1 MISANRPIINLDL
14 DLLRTFVAVADLN
27 TFAAAAAAV
36 CRTQSA
42 VSQQMQRLEQL
53 VGKELFARHGRNKL
67 LTEHGIQLL
76 GYARKI
82 LRFND
87 EACSS
92 LMFSNLQGVLTIG
105 ASDESAD
112 TILPFLL
119 NRVSSV
125 YPKLALDVRVKRNA
139 YMAEMLESQ
148 EVDLM
153 VTTHRP
159 STFKALNLRTSPTH
173 WYCAAE
179 YVLQKGEP
187 IPLVLLDDPSP
198 FRDMVLAT
206 LNKADIPW
214 RLAYVASTLPA
225 VRAAVKA
232 GLGVTARPVEM
243 MSPDLR
249 VLSGVDGLP
258 PLPDTEYLLCYDP
271 SSNNELAQVIYQ
283 AMESYNNV
291 KKYVNLLLHFCYR
304 MTKACHRSRKYSLLG
319 GGIDTNSC
327 QNRPVFFPLLHNGHD
342 STTSNFPGVVNDL
355 GRKGAKCKC
364 CCHCV
369 NQCEETFVKVDK
381 RL

>member
-1 MISANRPIINLDL
+1 MINANRPIMNLDL

-87 EACSS
+87 EACMS
-92 LMFSNLQGVLTIG
+92 LMFSNLQGVLTLG

-119 NRVSSV
+119 NRISSV
-125 YPKLALDVRVKRNA
+125 YPKLALDVSVKRNA
-139 YMAEMLESQ
+139 FMVEMLKEN
-148 EVDLM
+148 EVDLV

-159 STFKALNLRTSPTH
+159 GQYDCLTLRTSPTH

-198 FRDMVLAT
+198 FRDMVLTA
-206 LNKADIPW
+206 LNEASIPW

-249 VLSGVDGLP
+249 VLGQSEGLP
-258 PLPDTEYLLCYDP
+258 SLPDTEYLLCHN
-271 SSNNELAQVIYQ
+271 SASNNELAKVVFE
-283 AMESYNNV
+283 AMENYHNPWQYAPV
-291 KKYVNLLLHFCYR
+291 
-304 MTKACHRSRKYSLLG
+304 TPEGGDDSL
-319 GGIDTNSC
+319 IVERD
-327 QNRPVFFPLLHNGHD
+327 F
-342 STTSNFPGVVNDL
+342 
-355 GRKGAKCKC
+355 
-364 CCHCV
+364 
-369 NQCEETFVKVDK
+369 E
-381 RL
+381 

>member
-1 MISANRPIINLDL
+1 MNLDL

-87 EACSS
+87 EACMS
-92 LMFSNLQGVLTIG
+92 LMFSNLQGVLTLG

-119 NRVSSV
+119 NRISSV
-125 YPKLALDVRVKRNA
+125 YPKLALDVSVKRNA
-139 YMAEMLESQ
+139 FMVEMLKEN
-148 EVDLM
+148 EVDLV

-159 STFKALNLRTSPTH
+159 GQFDCLTLRTSPTH

-179 YVLQKGEP
+179 YVLQQGEP

-198 FRDMVLAT
+198 FRDMVLAA
-206 LNKADIPW
+206 LNEASIPW

-249 VLSGVDGLP
+249 VLGKSEGLP
-258 PLPDTEYLLCYDP
+258 SLPDTEYMLCHNAG
-271 SSNNELAQVIYQ
+271 SNNELAKVVFE
-283 AMESYNNV
+283 AMQNYHNPWQYAHVTPEGGDD
-291 KKYVNLLLHFCYR
+291 
-304 MTKACHRSRKYSLLG
+304 SLIVEG
-319 GGIDTNSC
+319 D
-327 QNRPVFFPLLHNGHD
+327 F
-342 STTSNFPGVVNDL
+342 
-355 GRKGAKCKC
+355 
-364 CCHCV
+364 
-369 NQCEETFVKVDK
+369 E
-381 RL
+381 

>member
-1 MISANRPIINLDL
+1 MNLDL

-87 EACSS
+87 EACMS
-92 LMFSNLQGVLTIG
+92 LMFSNLQGVLTLG

-119 NRVSSV
+119 NRISSV
-125 YPKLALDVRVKRNA
+125 YPKLALDVSVKRNA
-139 YMAEMLESQ
+139 FMVEMLNENK
-148 EVDLM
+148 VDLV

-159 STFKALNLRTSPTH
+159 GQFDCLTLRTSPTH

-187 IPLVLLDDPSP
+187 VPLVLLDDPSP
-198 FRDMVLAT
+198 FRDMVLTA
-206 LNKADIPW
+206 LNEANIPW

-249 VLSGVDGLP
+249 VLGKSDGLP
-258 PLPDTEYLLCYDP
+258 ALPDTEYLLCHN
-271 SSNNELAQVIYQ
+271 SASHNELAKVVFE
-283 AMESYNNV
+283 AMENYHNPWQFERVTSEGGDD
-291 KKYVNLLLHFCYR
+291 
-304 MTKACHRSRKYSLLG
+304 SLIVEG
-319 GGIDTNSC
+319 D
-327 QNRPVFFPLLHNGHD
+327 F
-342 STTSNFPGVVNDL
+342 
-355 GRKGAKCKC
+355 
-364 CCHCV
+364 
-369 NQCEETFVKVDK
+369 E
-381 RL
+381 

>member
-1 MISANRPIINLDL
+1 MINANRPIMNLDL

-87 EACSS
+87 EACMS
-92 LMFSNLQGVLTIG
+92 LMFSNLQGVLTLG

-119 NRVSSV
+119 NRISSV
-125 YPKLALDVRVKRNA
+125 YPKLALDVSVKRNA
-139 YMAEMLESQ
+139 FMIEMLKEN
-148 EVDLM
+148 EVDLV

-159 STFKALNLRTSPTH
+159 GQFDCLTLRTSPTH

-179 YVLQKGEP
+179 YVLQQGEP
-187 IPLVLLDDPSP
+187 VPLVLLDDPSP
-198 FRDMVLAT
+198 FRDMVLAA
-206 LNKADIPW
+206 LNEANIPW

-249 VLSGVDGLP
+249 VLGKSDGLP
-258 PLPDTEYLLCYDP
+258 PLPDTEYLLCHNT
-271 SSNNELAQVIYQ
+271 SSNNELAKVVFE
-283 AMESYNNV
+283 AMENYHNPWQFEHV
-291 KKYVNLLLHFCYR
+291 THEGGDD
-304 MTKACHRSRKYSLLG
+304 SLIVEG
-319 GGIDTNSC
+319 D
-327 QNRPVFFPLLHNGHD
+327 F
-342 STTSNFPGVVNDL
+342 
-355 GRKGAKCKC
+355 
-364 CCHCV
+364 
-369 NQCEETFVKVDK
+369 E
-381 RL
+381 

>member
-1 MISANRPIINLDL
+1 MNLDL

-87 EACSS
+87 EACMS
-92 LMFSNLQGVLTIG
+92 LMFSNLQGVLTLG

-119 NRVSSV
+119 NRISSV
-125 YPKLALDVRVKRNA
+125 YPKLALDVSVKRNA
-139 YMAEMLESQ
+139 FMVEMLKEN
-148 EVDLM
+148 EVDLV

-159 STFKALNLRTSPTH
+159 GQFDSLTLRTSPTH

-198 FRDMVLAT
+198 FRDMVLAA
-206 LNKADIPW
+206 LNEAGIPW

-249 VLSGVDGLP
+249 VLGQSEGLP
-258 PLPDTEYLLCYDP
+258 PLPDTEYLLCHNAA
-271 SSNNELAQVIYQ
+271 SNNELAKVVFE
-283 AMESYNNV
+283 AMENYHNPWQYAPV
-291 KKYVNLLLHFCYR
+291 
-304 MTKACHRSRKYSLLG
+304 TPEGGDDSLIVEG
-319 GGIDTNSC
+319 D
-327 QNRPVFFPLLHNGHD
+327 F
-342 STTSNFPGVVNDL
+342 
-355 GRKGAKCKC
+355 
-364 CCHCV
+364 
-369 NQCEETFVKVDK
+369 E
-381 RL
+381 

>member
-1 MISANRPIINLDL
+1 MNLDL

-87 EACSS
+87 EACMS
-92 LMFSNLQGVLTIG
+92 LMFSNLQGVLTLG

-119 NRVSSV
+119 NRISSV
-125 YPKLALDVRVKRNA
+125 YPKLALDVSVKRNA
-139 YMAEMLESQ
+139 FMVEMLKEN
-148 EVDLM
+148 EVDLV

-159 STFKALNLRTSPTH
+159 GQFDSLTLRTSPTH

-198 FRDMVLAT
+198 FRDMVLAA
-206 LNKADIPW
+206 LNEAGIPW
-214 RLAYVASTLPA
+214 RMAYVASTLPA

-249 VLSGVDGLP
+249 VLGQSEGLP
-258 PLPDTEYLLCYDP
+258 SLPDTEYLLCHNAA
-271 SSNNELAQVIYQ
+271 SNNELAKVVFE
-283 AMESYNNV
+283 AMENYHNPWQYAPV
-291 KKYVNLLLHFCYR
+291 
-304 MTKACHRSRKYSLLG
+304 TPEGGDDSLIVEG
-319 GGIDTNSC
+319 D
-327 QNRPVFFPLLHNGHD
+327 F
-342 STTSNFPGVVNDL
+342 
-355 GRKGAKCKC
+355 
-364 CCHCV
+364 
-369 NQCEETFVKVDK
+369 E
-381 RL
+381 

>member
-1 MISANRPIINLDL
+1 MNLDL

-87 EACSS
+87 EACMS
-92 LMFSNLQGVLTIG
+92 LMFSNLQGVLTLG

-119 NRVSSV
+119 NRISSV
-125 YPKLALDVRVKRNA
+125 YPKLALDVSGKRNA
-139 YMAEMLESQ
+139 FMVEMLNENK
-148 EVDLM
+148 VDLV

-159 STFKALNLRTSPTH
+159 GQFDCLTLRTSPTH

-187 IPLVLLDDPSP
+187 VPLVLLDDPSP
-198 FRDMVLAT
+198 FRDMVLTA
-206 LNKADIPW
+206 LNEANIPW

-249 VLSGVDGLP
+249 VLGKSDGLP
-258 PLPDTEYLLCYDP
+258 ALPDTEYLLCHN
-271 SSNNELAQVIYQ
+271 SSSHNELAKVVFE
-283 AMESYNNV
+283 AMENYHNPWQFERVTSEGGDD
-291 KKYVNLLLHFCYR
+291 
-304 MTKACHRSRKYSLLG
+304 SLIVEG
-319 GGIDTNSC
+319 D
-327 QNRPVFFPLLHNGHD
+327 F
-342 STTSNFPGVVNDL
+342 
-355 GRKGAKCKC
+355 
-364 CCHCV
+364 
-369 NQCEETFVKVDK
+369 E
-381 RL
+381 

>member
-1 MISANRPIINLDL
+1 MINANRPILNLDL

-87 EACSS
+87 EACMS
-92 LMFSNLQGVLTIG
+92 LMFSNLQGVLTLG

-119 NRVSSV
+119 NRISSV
-125 YPKLALDVRVKRNA
+125 YPKLALDVSVKRNA
-139 YMAEMLESQ
+139 FMIDMLKDH
-148 EVDLM
+148 EVDLV
-153 VTTHRP
+153 VTTHCP
-159 STFKALNLRTSPTH
+159 GQFDCLTLRTSPTH

-198 FRDMVLAT
+198 FRDMVLSA
-206 LNKADIPW
+206 LNEANIPW

-249 VLSGVDGLP
+249 VLGKSNGLP
-258 PLPDTEYLLCYDP
+258 ALPDTEYLLCHNS
-271 SSNNELAQVIYQ
+271 SSNNELAKIVFE
-283 AMESYNNV
+283 AMVNYHNPWQFENV
-291 KKYVNLLLHFCYR
+291 
-304 MTKACHRSRKYSLLG
+304 TPEG
-319 GGIDTNSC
+319 GG
-327 QNRPVFFPLLHNGHD
+327 D
-342 STTSNFPGVVNDL
+342 SLVVEGD
-355 GRKGAKCKC
+355 
-364 CCHCV
+364 
-369 NQCEETFVKVDK
+369 F
-381 RL
+381 

>member
-1 MISANRPIINLDL
+1 MNLDL

-87 EACSS
+87 EACMS
-92 LMFSNLQGVLTIG
+92 LMYSNLQGVLTLG

-119 NRVSSV
+119 NRISSV
-125 YPKLALDVRVKRNA
+125 YPKLALDVSVKRNA
-139 YMAEMLESQ
+139 FMIEMLNENK
-148 EVDLM
+148 VDLV

-159 STFKALNLRTSPTH
+159 GQFNCLTLRTSPTH

-198 FRDMVLAT
+198 FRDMVLAA
-206 LNKADIPW
+206 LNEANIPW

-249 VLSGVDGLP
+249 VLGKSDGLP
-258 PLPDTEYLLCYDP
+258 ALPDTEYLLCHNT
-271 SSNNELAQVIYQ
+271 SSNNELAKVVFE
-283 AMESYNNV
+283 AMENYHNPWQFERVTSEGGDD
-291 KKYVNLLLHFCYR
+291 
-304 MTKACHRSRKYSLLG
+304 SLIVEG
-319 GGIDTNSC
+319 D
-327 QNRPVFFPLLHNGHD
+327 F
-342 STTSNFPGVVNDL
+342 
-355 GRKGAKCKC
+355 
-364 CCHCV
+364 
-369 NQCEETFVKVDK
+369 E
-381 RL
+381 

>member
-1 MISANRPIINLDL
+1 MNLDL

-87 EACSS
+87 EACMS
-92 LMFSNLQGVLTIG
+92 LMFSNLQGLLTLG

-119 NRVSSV
+119 NRISSV
-125 YPKLALDVRVKRNA
+125 YPKLALDVSVKRNA
-139 YMAEMLESQ
+139 FMVEMLKEN
-148 EVDLM
+148 EVDLV

-159 STFKALNLRTSPTH
+159 GQFDSLTLRTSPTH

-198 FRDMVLAT
+198 FRDMVLAA
-206 LNKADIPW
+206 LNEAGIPW

-249 VLSGVDGLP
+249 VLGQSEGLP
-258 PLPDTEYLLCYDP
+258 SLPDTEYLLCHNAA
-271 SSNNELAQVIYQ
+271 SNNELAKVVFE
-283 AMESYNNV
+283 AMENYHNPWQYAPV
-291 KKYVNLLLHFCYR
+291 
-304 MTKACHRSRKYSLLG
+304 TPEGGDDSLIVEG
-319 GGIDTNSC
+319 D
-327 QNRPVFFPLLHNGHD
+327 F
-342 STTSNFPGVVNDL
+342 
-355 GRKGAKCKC
+355 
-364 CCHCV
+364 
-369 NQCEETFVKVDK
+369 E
-381 RL
+381 

>member
-1 MISANRPIINLDL
+1 MINANRPIMNLDL

-87 EACSS
+87 EACMS
-92 LMFSNLQGVLTIG
+92 LMFSNLQGVLTLG

-119 NRVSSV
+119 NRISSV
-125 YPKLALDVRVKRNA
+125 YPKLALDVSVKRNA
-139 YMAEMLESQ
+139 FMVEMLNENK
-148 EVDLM
+148 VDLV

-159 STFKALNLRTSPTH
+159 GQFDCLTLRTSPTH

-187 IPLVLLDDPSP
+187 VPLVLLDDPSP
-198 FRDMVLAT
+198 FRDMVLTA
-206 LNKADIPW
+206 LNEANIPW

-249 VLSGVDGLP
+249 VLGKSDGLP
-258 PLPDTEYLLCYDP
+258 ALPDTEYLLCHN
-271 SSNNELAQVIYQ
+271 SSSHNKLAKVVFE
-283 AMESYNNV
+283 AMENYHNPWQFERVTSEGGDD
-291 KKYVNLLLHFCYR
+291 
-304 MTKACHRSRKYSLLG
+304 SLIVEG
-319 GGIDTNSC
+319 D
-327 QNRPVFFPLLHNGHD
+327 F
-342 STTSNFPGVVNDL
+342 
-355 GRKGAKCKC
+355 
-364 CCHCV
+364 
-369 NQCEETFVKVDK
+369 E
-381 RL
+381 

>member
-1 MISANRPIINLDL
+1 MINANRPIMNLDL

-87 EACSS
+87 EACMS
-92 LMFSNLQGVLTIG
+92 LMFSNLQGVLTLG

-119 NRVSSV
+119 NRISSV
-125 YPKLALDVRVKRNA
+125 YPKLALDVSVKRNA
-139 YMAEMLESQ
+139 FMIEMLKEN
-148 EVDLM
+148 EVDLV

-159 STFKALNLRTSPTH
+159 GQFNCLTLRTSPTH

-179 YVLQKGEP
+179 YVLQQGEP
-187 IPLVLLDDPSP
+187 VPLVLLDDPSP
-198 FRDMVLAT
+198 FRDMVLAA
-206 LNKADIPW
+206 LNEANIPW

-249 VLSGVDGLP
+249 VLGKSDGLP
-258 PLPDTEYLLCYDP
+258 PLPDTEYLLCHNT
-271 SSNNELAQVIYQ
+271 SSNNELAKVVFE
-283 AMESYNNV
+283 AMENYH
-291 KKYVNLLLHFCYR
+291 NLWQFEHV
-304 MTKACHRSRKYSLLG
+304 THEGGDDSLIVEG
-319 GGIDTNSC
+319 D
-327 QNRPVFFPLLHNGHD
+327 F
-342 STTSNFPGVVNDL
+342 
-355 GRKGAKCKC
+355 
-364 CCHCV
+364 
-369 NQCEETFVKVDK
+369 E
-381 RL
+381 

>member
-1 MISANRPIINLDL
+1 MNLDL

-87 EACSS
+87 EACMS
-92 LMFSNLQGVLTIG
+92 LMFINLQGVLTLG

-119 NRVSSV
+119 NRISSV
-125 YPKLALDVRVKRNA
+125 YPKLALDVSVKRNA
-139 YMAEMLESQ
+139 FMVEMLKEN
-148 EVDLM
+148 EVDLV

-159 STFKALNLRTSPTH
+159 GQFDSLTLRTSPTH

-198 FRDMVLAT
+198 FRDMVLAA
-206 LNKADIPW
+206 LNEAGIPW

-249 VLSGVDGLP
+249 VLGQSEGLP
-258 PLPDTEYLLCYDP
+258 SLPDTEYLLCHNAA
-271 SSNNELAQVIYQ
+271 SNNELAKVVFE
-283 AMESYNNV
+283 AMENYHNPWQYAPV
-291 KKYVNLLLHFCYR
+291 
-304 MTKACHRSRKYSLLG
+304 TPEGGDDSLIVEG
-319 GGIDTNSC
+319 D
-327 QNRPVFFPLLHNGHD
+327 F
-342 STTSNFPGVVNDL
+342 
-355 GRKGAKCKC
+355 
-364 CCHCV
+364 
-369 NQCEETFVKVDK
+369 E
-381 RL
+381 

>member
-1 MISANRPIINLDL
+1 MINANRPIMNLDL

-87 EACSS
+87 EACMS
-92 LMFSNLQGVLTIG
+92 LMFSNLQGVLTLG

-119 NRVSSV
+119 NRISSV
-125 YPKLALDVRVKRNA
+125 YPKLALDVSVKRNA
-139 YMAEMLESQ
+139 FMIEMLKEN
-148 EVDLM
+148 EVDLV

-159 STFKALNLRTSPTH
+159 GQFNCLTLRTSPTH

-179 YVLQKGEP
+179 YVLQQGEP
-187 IPLVLLDDPSP
+187 VPLVLLDDPSP
-198 FRDMVLAT
+198 FRDMVLAA
-206 LNKADIPW
+206 LNEANIPW

-249 VLSGVDGLP
+249 VLGKSDGLP
-258 PLPDTEYLLCYDP
+258 PLPDTEYLLCHNT
-271 SSNNELAQVIYQ
+271 SSNNELAKVVFE
-283 AMESYNNV
+283 AMDNYHNPWQFEHV
-291 KKYVNLLLHFCYR
+291 THEGGDD
-304 MTKACHRSRKYSLLG
+304 SLIVEG
-319 GGIDTNSC
+319 D
-327 QNRPVFFPLLHNGHD
+327 F
-342 STTSNFPGVVNDL
+342 
-355 GRKGAKCKC
+355 
-364 CCHCV
+364 
-369 NQCEETFVKVDK
+369 E
-381 RL
+381 

>member
-1 MISANRPIINLDL
+1 MNLDL

-87 EACSS
+87 EACMS
-92 LMFSNLQGVLTIG
+92 LMFSNHQGVLTLG

-119 NRVSSV
+119 NRISSV
-125 YPKLALDVRVKRNA
+125 YPKLALDVSVKRNA
-139 YMAEMLESQ
+139 FMVEMLKEN
-148 EVDLM
+148 EVDLV

-159 STFKALNLRTSPTH
+159 GQFESLTLRTSPTH

-198 FRDMVLAT
+198 FRDMVLAA
-206 LNKADIPW
+206 LNEAGIPW

-249 VLSGVDGLP
+249 VLGQSEGLP
-258 PLPDTEYLLCYDP
+258 SLPDTEYLLCHNAA
-271 SSNNELAQVIYQ
+271 SNNELAKVVFE
-283 AMESYNNV
+283 AMENYHNPWQYAPV
-291 KKYVNLLLHFCYR
+291 
-304 MTKACHRSRKYSLLG
+304 TPEGGDDSLIVEG
-319 GGIDTNSC
+319 D
-327 QNRPVFFPLLHNGHD
+327 F
-342 STTSNFPGVVNDL
+342 
-355 GRKGAKCKC
+355 
-364 CCHCV
+364 
-369 NQCEETFVKVDK
+369 E
-381 RL
+381 

>member
-1 MISANRPIINLDL
+1 MINANRPIMNLDL

-87 EACSS
+87 EACMS
-92 LMFSNLQGVLTIG
+92 LMFSNLQGVLTLG

-119 NRVSSV
+119 NRISSV
-125 YPKLALDVRVKRNA
+125 YPKLALDVSVKRNA
-139 YMAEMLESQ
+139 FMVEMLNEHK
-148 EVDLM
+148 VDM
-153 VTTHRP
+153 VVTTHRP
-159 STFKALNLRTSPTH
+159 GQFDCLTLRTSPTH

-187 IPLVLLDDPSP
+187 VPLVLLDDPSP
-198 FRDMVLAT
+198 FRDMVLTA
-206 LNKADIPW
+206 LNEANIPW

-249 VLSGVDGLP
+249 VLGKSDGLP
-258 PLPDTEYLLCYDP
+258 ALPDTEYLLCHN
-271 SSNNELAQVIYQ
+271 SSSHNELAKVVFE
-283 AMESYNNV
+283 AMENYHNPWQFERVTSEGGDD
-291 KKYVNLLLHFCYR
+291 
-304 MTKACHRSRKYSLLG
+304 SLIVEG
-319 GGIDTNSC
+319 D
-327 QNRPVFFPLLHNGHD
+327 F
-342 STTSNFPGVVNDL
+342 
-355 GRKGAKCKC
+355 
-364 CCHCV
+364 
-369 NQCEETFVKVDK
+369 E
-381 RL
+381 

>member
-1 MISANRPIINLDL
+1 MINANRPIMNLDL

-87 EACSS
+87 EACMS
-92 LMFSNLQGVLTIG
+92 LMYSNLQGVLTLG

-119 NRVSSV
+119 NRISSV
-125 YPKLALDVRVKRNA
+125 YPKLALDVSVKRNA
-139 YMAEMLESQ
+139 FMIEMLNENK
-148 EVDLM
+148 VDLV

-159 STFKALNLRTSPTH
+159 GQFNCLTLRTSPTH

-198 FRDMVLAT
+198 FRDMVLAA
-206 LNKADIPW
+206 LNEANIPW

-249 VLSGVDGLP
+249 VLGKSDGLP
-258 PLPDTEYLLCYDP
+258 ALPDTEYLLCHNT
-271 SSNNELAQVIYQ
+271 SSNNELAKVVFE
-283 AMESYNNV
+283 AMENYHNPWQFEHVTSE
-291 KKYVNLLLHFCYR
+291 
-304 MTKACHRSRKYSLLG
+304 G
-319 GGIDTNSC
+319 GG
-327 QNRPVFFPLLHNGHD
+327 D
-342 STTSNFPGVVNDL
+342 SLIVEGDF
-355 GRKGAKCKC
+355 
-364 CCHCV
+364 
-369 NQCEETFVKVDK
+369 E
-381 RL
+381 

>member
-1 MISANRPIINLDL
+1 MINANRPIMNLDL

-42 VSQQMQRLEQL
+42 VSQQMLRLEQL

-87 EACSS
+87 EACMS
-92 LMFSNLQGVLTIG
+92 LMFSNLQGVLTLG

-119 NRVSSV
+119 NRISSV
-125 YPKLALDVRVKRNA
+125 YPKLALDVSVKRNA
-139 YMAEMLESQ
+139 FMVEMLNEHK
-148 EVDLM
+148 VDLV

-159 STFKALNLRTSPTH
+159 GQFDCLTLRTSPTH

-187 IPLVLLDDPSP
+187 VPLVLLDDPSP
-198 FRDMVLAT
+198 FRDMVLTA
-206 LNKADIPW
+206 LNEANIPW

-249 VLSGVDGLP
+249 VLGKSDGLP
-258 PLPDTEYLLCYDP
+258 ALPDTEYLLCHN
-271 SSNNELAQVIYQ
+271 SSSHNELAKVVFE
-283 AMESYNNV
+283 AMENYHNPWQFERVTSEGGDD
-291 KKYVNLLLHFCYR
+291 
-304 MTKACHRSRKYSLLG
+304 SLIVEG
-319 GGIDTNSC
+319 D
-327 QNRPVFFPLLHNGHD
+327 F
-342 STTSNFPGVVNDL
+342 
-355 GRKGAKCKC
+355 
-364 CCHCV
+364 
-369 NQCEETFVKVDK
+369 E
-381 RL
+381 

>member
-1 MISANRPIINLDL
+1 MNLDL

-87 EACSS
+87 EACMS
-92 LMFSNLQGVLTIG
+92 LMFSNLQGVLTLG

-119 NRVSSV
+119 NRISSV
-125 YPKLALDVRVKRNA
+125 YPKLALDVSVKRNA
-139 YMAEMLESQ
+139 FMVEMLNEHK
-148 EVDLM
+148 VDLV

-159 STFKALNLRTSPTH
+159 GQFDCLTLRTSPTH

-187 IPLVLLDDPSP
+187 VPLVLLDDPSP
-198 FRDMVLAT
+198 FRDMVLTA
-206 LNKADIPW
+206 LNEANIPW

-249 VLSGVDGLP
+249 VLGKSDGLP
-258 PLPDTEYLLCYDP
+258 ALPDTEYLLCHN
-271 SSNNELAQVIYQ
+271 SSSHNELAKVVFE
-283 AMESYNNV
+283 AMENYHNPWQFERVTSEGGDD
-291 KKYVNLLLHFCYR
+291 
-304 MTKACHRSRKYSLLG
+304 SLIVEG
-319 GGIDTNSC
+319 
-327 QNRPVFFPLLHNGHD
+327 D
-342 STTSNFPGVVNDL
+342 S
-355 GRKGAKCKC
+355 
-364 CCHCV
+364 
-369 NQCEETFVKVDK
+369 E
-381 RL
+381 

>member
-1 MISANRPIINLDL
+1 MINANRPIMNLDL

-87 EACSS
+87 EACMS
-92 LMFSNLQGVLTIG
+92 LMFSNLQGVLTLG

-119 NRVSSV
+119 NRISSV
-125 YPKLALDVRVKRNA
+125 YPKLALDVSVKRNA
-139 YMAEMLESQ
+139 FMIEMLKEN
-148 EVDLM
+148 EVDLV

-159 STFKALNLRTSPTH
+159 GQFNCLTLRTSPTH

-179 YVLQKGEP
+179 YVLQQGEP

-198 FRDMVLAT
+198 FRDMVLSA
-206 LNKADIPW
+206 LNEANIPW

-249 VLSGVDGLP
+249 VLGKSDGLP
-258 PLPDTEYLLCYDP
+258 PLPDTEYLLCHNT
-271 SSNNELAQVIYQ
+271 SSNNELAKVVFE
-283 AMESYNNV
+283 AMENYHNPWQFEHV
-291 KKYVNLLLHFCYR
+291 THEGGDD
-304 MTKACHRSRKYSLLG
+304 SLIVEG
-319 GGIDTNSC
+319 D
-327 QNRPVFFPLLHNGHD
+327 F
-342 STTSNFPGVVNDL
+342 
-355 GRKGAKCKC
+355 
-364 CCHCV
+364 
-369 NQCEETFVKVDK
+369 E
-381 RL
+381 

>member
-1 MISANRPIINLDL
+1 MNLDL

-87 EACSS
+87 EACMS
-92 LMFSNLQGVLTIG
+92 LMFSNLQGVLTLG

-119 NRVSSV
+119 NRISSV
-125 YPKLALDVRVKRNA
+125 YPKLALDVSVKRNA
-139 YMAEMLESQ
+139 FMVEMLKEN
-148 EVDLM
+148 EVDLV

-159 STFKALNLRTSPTH
+159 GQYDCLTLRTSPTH

-198 FRDMVLAT
+198 FRDMVLTA
-206 LNKADIPW
+206 LNEASIPW

-249 VLSGVDGLP
+249 VLGQSEGLP
-258 PLPDTEYLLCYDP
+258 SLPDTEYLLCHNAA
-271 SSNNELAQVIYQ
+271 SNNELAKVVFE
-283 AMESYNNV
+283 AMENYHNPWQYAPV
-291 KKYVNLLLHFCYR
+291 
-304 MTKACHRSRKYSLLG
+304 TPEGGDDSL
-319 GGIDTNSC
+319 IVERD
-327 QNRPVFFPLLHNGHD
+327 F
-342 STTSNFPGVVNDL
+342 
-355 GRKGAKCKC
+355 
-364 CCHCV
+364 
-369 NQCEETFVKVDK
+369 E
-381 RL
+381 

>member
-1 MISANRPIINLDL
+1 MINANRPIMNLDL

-87 EACSS
+87 EACMS
-92 LMFSNLQGVLTIG
+92 LMFSNLQGVLTLG

-119 NRVSSV
+119 NRISSV
-125 YPKLALDVRVKRNA
+125 YPKLALDVSVKRNA
-139 YMAEMLESQ
+139 FMVEMLNENK
-148 EVDLM
+148 VDLV
-153 VTTHRP
+153 VTTHR
-159 STFKALNLRTSPTH
+159 SGQFDCLTLRTSPTH

-187 IPLVLLDDPSP
+187 VPLVLLDDPSP
-198 FRDMVLAT
+198 FRDMVLTA
-206 LNKADIPW
+206 LNEANIPW

-249 VLSGVDGLP
+249 VLGKSDGLP
-258 PLPDTEYLLCYDP
+258 ALPDTEYLLCHN
-271 SSNNELAQVIYQ
+271 SSSHNELAKVVFE
-283 AMESYNNV
+283 AMENYHNPWQFERVTSEGGDD
-291 KKYVNLLLHFCYR
+291 
-304 MTKACHRSRKYSLLG
+304 SLIVEG
-319 GGIDTNSC
+319 D
-327 QNRPVFFPLLHNGHD
+327 F
-342 STTSNFPGVVNDL
+342 
-355 GRKGAKCKC
+355 
-364 CCHCV
+364 
-369 NQCEETFVKVDK
+369 E
-381 RL
+381 

>member
-1 MISANRPIINLDL
+1 MINANRPIMNLDL

-87 EACSS
+87 EACMS
-92 LMFSNLQGVLTIG
+92 LMFSNLQGVLTLG

-119 NRVSSV
+119 NRISSV
-125 YPKLALDVRVKRNA
+125 YPKLALDVSVKRNA
-139 YMAEMLESQ
+139 FMVEMLNENK
-148 EVDLM
+148 VDLV

-159 STFKALNLRTSPTH
+159 GQFDCLTLRTSPTH

-187 IPLVLLDDPSP
+187 VPLVLLDDPSP
-198 FRDMVLAT
+198 FRDMVLTA
-206 LNKADIPW
+206 LNEANIPW

-249 VLSGVDGLP
+249 ILGKSDGLP
-258 PLPDTEYLLCYDP
+258 ALPDTEYLLCHN
-271 SSNNELAQVIYQ
+271 SSSHNELAKVVFE
-283 AMESYNNV
+283 AMENYHNPWQFERVTSEGGDD
-291 KKYVNLLLHFCYR
+291 
-304 MTKACHRSRKYSLLG
+304 SLIVEG
-319 GGIDTNSC
+319 D
-327 QNRPVFFPLLHNGHD
+327 F
-342 STTSNFPGVVNDL
+342 
-355 GRKGAKCKC
+355 
-364 CCHCV
+364 
-369 NQCEETFVKVDK
+369 E
-381 RL
+381 

>member
-1 MISANRPIINLDL
+1 MNLDL

-87 EACSS
+87 EACMS
-92 LMFSNLQGVLTIG
+92 LMFSNLQGVLTLG

-119 NRVSSV
+119 NRISSV
-125 YPKLALDVRVKRNA
+125 YPKLALDVSVKRNA
-139 YMAEMLESQ
+139 FMIEMLKEN
-148 EVDLM
+148 EVDLV

-159 STFKALNLRTSPTH
+159 GQFNCLTLRTSPTH

-179 YVLQKGEP
+179 YVLQQGEP
-187 IPLVLLDDPSP
+187 VPLVLLDDPSP
-198 FRDMVLAT
+198 FRDMVLAA
-206 LNKADIPW
+206 LNEANIPW

-249 VLSGVDGLP
+249 VLGKSDGLP
-258 PLPDTEYLLCYDP
+258 SLPDTEYLLCHNT
-271 SSNNELAQVIYQ
+271 SSNNELAKVVFE
-283 AMESYNNV
+283 AMENYHNPWQFEHV
-291 KKYVNLLLHFCYR
+291 THEGGDD
-304 MTKACHRSRKYSLLG
+304 SLILEG
-319 GGIDTNSC
+319 D
-327 QNRPVFFPLLHNGHD
+327 F
-342 STTSNFPGVVNDL
+342 
-355 GRKGAKCKC
+355 
-364 CCHCV
+364 
-369 NQCEETFVKVDK
+369 E
-381 RL
+381 

>member
-1 MISANRPIINLDL
+1 MINANRPIMNLDL

-87 EACSS
+87 EACMS
-92 LMFSNLQGVLTIG
+92 LMFSNLQGVLTLG

-119 NRVSSV
+119 NRISSV
-125 YPKLALDVRVKRNA
+125 YPKLALDVSVKRNA
-139 YMAEMLESQ
+139 FMVEMLNENK
-148 EVDLM
+148 VDLV

-159 STFKALNLRTSPTH
+159 GQFDCLTLRTSPTH

-187 IPLVLLDDPSP
+187 VPLVLLDDPSP
-198 FRDMVLAT
+198 FRDMVLTA
-206 LNKADIPW
+206 LNEANIPW

-243 MSPDLR
+243 MSPDLC
-249 VLSGVDGLP
+249 VLGKSDGLP
-258 PLPDTEYLLCYDP
+258 ALPDTEYLLCHN
-271 SSNNELAQVIYQ
+271 SSSHNELAKVVFE
-283 AMESYNNV
+283 AMENYHNPWQFERVTSEGGDD
-291 KKYVNLLLHFCYR
+291 
-304 MTKACHRSRKYSLLG
+304 SLIVEG
-319 GGIDTNSC
+319 D
-327 QNRPVFFPLLHNGHD
+327 F
-342 STTSNFPGVVNDL
+342 
-355 GRKGAKCKC
+355 
-364 CCHCV
+364 
-369 NQCEETFVKVDK
+369 E
-381 RL
+381 

>member
-1 MISANRPIINLDL
+1 MNLDL

-87 EACSS
+87 EACMS
-92 LMFSNLQGVLTIG
+92 LMFSNLQGVLTLG

-119 NRVSSV
+119 NRISSV
-125 YPKLALDVRVKRNA
+125 YPKLALDVSVKRNA
-139 YMAEMLESQ
+139 FMVEMLKEN
-148 EVDLM
+148 EVDLV

-159 STFKALNLRTSPTH
+159 GQYDCLTLRTSPTH

-198 FRDMVLAT
+198 FRDMVLTA
-206 LNKADIPW
+206 LNEASIPW

-249 VLSGVDGLP
+249 VLGQSEGLP
-258 PLPDTEYLLCYDP
+258 SLPDTEYLLCHNAA
-271 SSNNELAQVIYQ
+271 SNNELAKVVFE
-283 AMESYNNV
+283 AMENYHNPWQYAPV
-291 KKYVNLLLHFCYR
+291 
-304 MTKACHRSRKYSLLG
+304 TPEGGDDSLIVEG
-319 GGIDTNSC
+319 D
-327 QNRPVFFPLLHNGHD
+327 F
-342 STTSNFPGVVNDL
+342 
-355 GRKGAKCKC
+355 
-364 CCHCV
+364 
-369 NQCEETFVKVDK
+369 E
-381 RL
+381 

>member
-1 MISANRPIINLDL
+1 MINANRPIMNLDL

-87 EACSS
+87 EACMS
-92 LMFSNLQGVLTIG
+92 LMFSNLQGVLTLG

-119 NRVSSV
+119 NRISSV
-125 YPKLALDVRVKRNA
+125 YPKLALDVSVKRNA
-139 YMAEMLESQ
+139 FMVEMLNENK
-148 EVDLM
+148 VDLV

-159 STFKALNLRTSPTH
+159 GQFDCLTLRTSPTH

-187 IPLVLLDDPSP
+187 VPLVLLDDPSP
-198 FRDMVLAT
+198 FRDMVLTA
-206 LNKADIPW
+206 LNEANIPW

-249 VLSGVDGLP
+249 VLGKSDGLP
-258 PLPDTEYLLCYDP
+258 ALPDTEYLLCHN
-271 SSNNELAQVIYQ
+271 SSSHNELAKVVFE
-283 AMESYNNV
+283 AMENYHNPWQFERFTSEGGDD
-291 KKYVNLLLHFCYR
+291 
-304 MTKACHRSRKYSLLG
+304 SLIVEG
-319 GGIDTNSC
+319 D
-327 QNRPVFFPLLHNGHD
+327 F
-342 STTSNFPGVVNDL
+342 
-355 GRKGAKCKC
+355 
-364 CCHCV
+364 
-369 NQCEETFVKVDK
+369 E
-381 RL
+381 

>member
-1 MISANRPIINLDL
+1 MINANRPILNLDL

-87 EACSS
+87 EACMS
-92 LMFSNLQGVLTIG
+92 LMFSNLQGVLTLG

-119 NRVSSV
+119 NRISSV
-125 YPKLALDVRVKRNA
+125 YPKLALDVSVKRNA
-139 YMAEMLESQ
+139 FMIDMLKDH
-148 EVDLM
+148 EVDLV
-153 VTTHRP
+153 VTTHCP
-159 STFKALNLRTSPTH
+159 GQFDCLTLRTSPTH

-198 FRDMVLAT
+198 FRDMVLSA
-206 LNKADIPW
+206 LNEANIPW

-249 VLSGVDGLP
+249 VLGKSNGLP
-258 PLPDTEYLLCYDP
+258 ALPDTEYLLCHNS
-271 SSNNELAQVIYQ
+271 SSNNERAKIVFE
-283 AMESYNNV
+283 AMVNYHNPWQFENV
-291 KKYVNLLLHFCYR
+291 
-304 MTKACHRSRKYSLLG
+304 TPEG
-319 GGIDTNSC
+319 GG
-327 QNRPVFFPLLHNGHD
+327 D
-342 STTSNFPGVVNDL
+342 SLVVEGDF
-355 GRKGAKCKC
+355 
-364 CCHCV
+364 
-369 NQCEETFVKVDK
+369 E
-381 RL
+381 

>member
-1 MISANRPIINLDL
+1 MNLDL

-67 LTEHGIQLL
+67 LTDHGIQLL

-87 EACSS
+87 EACMS
-92 LMFSNLQGVLTIG
+92 LMFSNLQGVLTLG

-119 NRVSSV
+119 NRISSV
-125 YPKLALDVRVKRNA
+125 YPKLALDVSVKRNA
-139 YMAEMLESQ
+139 FMVEMLNENK
-148 EVDLM
+148 VDLV

-159 STFKALNLRTSPTH
+159 GQFDCLTLRTSPTH

-187 IPLVLLDDPSP
+187 VPLVLLDDPSP
-198 FRDMVLAT
+198 FRDMVLTA
-206 LNKADIPW
+206 LNEANIPW

-249 VLSGVDGLP
+249 VLGKSDGLP
-258 PLPDTEYLLCYDP
+258 ALPDTEYLLCHN
-271 SSNNELAQVIYQ
+271 SSSHNELAKVVFE
-283 AMESYNNV
+283 AMENYHNPWQFERVTSEGGDD
-291 KKYVNLLLHFCYR
+291 
-304 MTKACHRSRKYSLLG
+304 SLIVEG
-319 GGIDTNSC
+319 D
-327 QNRPVFFPLLHNGHD
+327 F
-342 STTSNFPGVVNDL
+342 
-355 GRKGAKCKC
+355 
-364 CCHCV
+364 
-369 NQCEETFVKVDK
+369 E
-381 RL
+381 

>member
-1 MISANRPIINLDL
+1 MINANRPIMNLDL

-87 EACSS
+87 EACMS
-92 LMFSNLQGVLTIG
+92 LMFSNLQGVLTLG

-119 NRVSSV
+119 NRISSV
-125 YPKLALDVRVKRNA
+125 YPKLALDVSVKRNA
-139 YMAEMLESQ
+139 FMVEMLNENK
-148 EVDLM
+148 VDLV

-159 STFKALNLRTSPTH
+159 GQFDCLTLRTSPTH

-187 IPLVLLDDPSP
+187 VPLVLLDDPSP
-198 FRDMVLAT
+198 FRDMVLTA
-206 LNKADIPW
+206 LNEANIPW

-249 VLSGVDGLP
+249 VLGKSDGLP
-258 PLPDTEYLLCYDP
+258 ALPDTEYLLCHN
-271 SSNNELAQVIYQ
+271 SSSHNELAKVVFE
-283 AMESYNNV
+283 AMENYHNPWQFECVTSEGGDD
-291 KKYVNLLLHFCYR
+291 
-304 MTKACHRSRKYSLLG
+304 SLIVEG
-319 GGIDTNSC
+319 D
-327 QNRPVFFPLLHNGHD
+327 F
-342 STTSNFPGVVNDL
+342 
-355 GRKGAKCKC
+355 
-364 CCHCV
+364 
-369 NQCEETFVKVDK
+369 E
-381 RL
+381 